1 MIAVWPFIEERIEK
15 IEYMAVIA
23 VESLLVGFILFEGCD
38 PIGMIS
44 VAGYFL

>member
-1 MIAVWPFIEERIEK
+1 MIAIRTFVEERIEE
-15 IEYMAVIA
+15 IEDVTI
-23 VESLLVGFILFEGCD
+23 VTIEFLLLRLILFEGSY

>member
-1 MIAVWPFIEERIEK
+1 MIAVWTFIKERIEK
-15 IEYMAVIA
+15 VKYMAVIA
-23 VESLLVGFILFEGCD
+23 VEGLLVGFILFEGSD

>member
-1 MIAVWPFIEERIEK
+1 MIAVWPFIEKRIEK
-15 IEYMAVIA
+15 VEYVAVIA
-23 VESLLVGFILFEGCD
+23 VECLLLGFILFEGGN

>member
-1 MIAVWPFIEERIEK
+1 MIAIWSFIEERVEK
-15 IEYMAVIA
+15 VEYVAVIA
-23 VESLLVGFILFEGCD
+23 VESLLVRFILLEGCD